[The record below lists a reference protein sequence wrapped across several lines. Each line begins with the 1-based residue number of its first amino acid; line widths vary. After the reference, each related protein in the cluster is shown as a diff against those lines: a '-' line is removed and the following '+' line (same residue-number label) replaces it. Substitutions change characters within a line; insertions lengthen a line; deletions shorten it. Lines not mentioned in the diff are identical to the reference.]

1 MIYFE
6 HYLREGGV
14 TSLAS
19 AVILAPANGEG
30 LCREVADELLDLFP
44 SASVRILPESGTIP
58 ACDLL
63 VQVFVAPWRFPF
75 HDVVYESLDRLH
87 GLLRFRDLAGSV
99 MIYGAS
105 WRSVEVVPSGALPGF
120 VRKRRREARLIRLL
134 ERSRLLRRLLR
145 PLYDQ
150 T

>member
-14 TSLAS
+14 SSLS
-19 AVILAPANGEG
+19 SVVILAPPGGGGVPGDVAAEILE
-30 LCREVADELLDLFP
+30 LCP
-44 SASVRILPESGTIP
+44 GASVRVVADSGPAP

-63 VQVFVAPWRFPF
+63 VSVFQAPWRFAF
-75 HDVVYESLDRLH
+75 HDVVYEGLDQLQ
-87 GLLRFRDLAGSV
+87 GLLRHRAAARSV
-99 MIYGAS
+99 MLYGAT
-105 WRSVEVVPSGALPGF
+105 WRSVEVVPSQALPGF
-120 VRKRRREARLIRLL
+120 VRRRRREARLIRLL

-145 PLYDQ
+145 PLY